1 MKPAGSFA
9 AAIFTA
15 IASALAAAG
24 GVVLLAGCTSC
35 QTTVRTATMPVIAAG
50 TFDVLEADQTS
61 HRLYLADRT
70 SKGVDVV
77 DISSATPRFLSTI
90 KLDGAPNGLALAP
103 DRHRLYAAVAGGT
116 VAVID
121 TEASSPKSMQVIE
134 SIKVHTANADL
145 LDYSPKTQRL
155 YVGTGEEVVTVDT
168 ATNKVRLRLAAKTT
182 VEQPRY
188 DPADGMVYVTAPG
201 PDSLLQINPA
211 TGNVTR
217 TYVIKKCHPAGLGI
231 NPTRQLAMVT
241 CGGSVGLVN
250 LNTGA
255 QEVSRVVQGGDIV
268 TYDSS
273 ADRFVVASPHGGS
286 DSAVGIFS
294 GSGEFLGSVA
304 ATPKAHAAAFD
315 ALHGVVYTPSTAGL
329 MSFTPAA
336 CAPPSDWLK
345 FLGGLSV
352 FAVPFLAF
360 ALFLF
365 LYARGR
371 GRRTGQP
378 SGPSFRDLQEQD
390 LEMERERMR
399 ALEEGIL
406 GPEG

>member
-145 LDYSPKTQRL
+145 LDYSPMTPRP
-155 YVGTGEEVVTVDT
+155 T
-168 ATNKVRLRLAAKTT
+168 ASWSPRRTAALIVRL
-182 VEQPRY
+182 
-188 DPADGMVYVTAPG
+188 GF
-201 PDSLLQINPA
+201 S
-211 TGNVTR
+211 
-217 TYVIKKCHPAGLGI
+217 AG
-231 NPTRQLAMVT
+231 V
-241 CGGSVGLVN
+241 
-250 LNTGA
+250 
-255 QEVSRVVQGGDIV
+255 VS
-268 TYDSS
+268 SS
-273 ADRFVVASPHGGS
+273 ARWP
-286 DSAVGIFS
+286 
-294 GSGEFLGSVA
+294 
-304 ATPKAHAAAFD
+304 
-315 ALHGVVYTPSTAGL
+315 
-329 MSFTPAA
+329 
-336 CAPPSDWLK
+336 
-345 FLGGLSV
+345 
-352 FAVPFLAF
+352 
-360 ALFLF
+360 
-365 LYARGR
+365 
-371 GRRTGQP
+371 RRQ
-378 SGPSFRDLQEQD
+378 R
-390 LEMERERMR
+390 RMR
-399 ALEEGIL
+399 PPLTLFTALSTR
-406 GPEG
+406 PAQRAS